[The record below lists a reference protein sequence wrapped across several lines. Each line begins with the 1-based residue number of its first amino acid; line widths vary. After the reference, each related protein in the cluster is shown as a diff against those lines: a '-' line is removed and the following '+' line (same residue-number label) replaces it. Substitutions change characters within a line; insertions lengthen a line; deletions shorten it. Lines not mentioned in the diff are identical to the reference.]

1 MKECIQCGTQNDTKF
16 CPNCGQ
22 NQHIKR
28 LTLTS
33 FFHDFFSRI
42 YGLDGAFPNTVIGLA
57 RNPAKVAKEYIKG
70 IRGKYVG
77 PVGYYFLMFAIF
89 LLIVQMSDLKLTDYF
104 PRTEEYAE
112 SMFSEDSTDK
122 RQQAREIG
130 LVVKGIVFNNIQ
142 YVAVLMIPFFA
153 LWCRIFFRKSGF
165 NYLETLVF
173 SFFIF
178 GQAIIFNILGFLTLS
193 FTGFQSSLLI
203 TSLMIL
209 YYTWCVTLLYRG
221 KVQIGAMFKGLLVYG
236 LANISFFLI
245 LTIIVTIWLFINGGI
260 G

>member
-1 MKECIQCGTQNDTKF
+1 MKACIQCGEQTDTKF

-28 LTLTS
+28 LALST

-70 IRGKYVG
+70 IRGRYVG
-77 PVGYYFLMFAIF
+77 PVGFYFLMFAIF
-89 LLIVQMSDLKLTDYF
+89 LLIVQISELTLTDYF
-104 PRTEEYAE
+104 PNTEEYAE
-112 SMFSEDSTDK
+112 SMFSQDSNDK

-130 LVVKGIVFNNIQ
+130 LVVKGIVFRNIQ

-153 LWCRIFFRKSGF
+153 LWCKVLFRKSSY

-178 GQAIIFNILGFLTLS
+178 GEAIIFNIIGFLTLS
-193 FTGFQSSLLI
+193 FTGFQSNLLLTI
-203 TSLMIL
+203 MMVIYYVWCTSLF
-209 YYTWCVTLLYRG
+209 YRG
-221 KVQIGAMFKGLLVYG
+221 KAKLGTMFKGLIVYG
-236 LANISFFLI
+236 LANFSFFLF
-245 LTIIVTIWLFINGGI
+245 LTIIVTIGLFINGGI